1 MSPLRI
7 PRAIAAATLALA
19 TLAMPAAG
27 DELDEVLA
35 EIDAVPQSA
44 IAANPQGWAEVL
56 ALLEAYI
63 AEVTG
68 APANGLSRMEPSA
81 AGMPTTAT
89 LDATADARIA
99 RHFAA
104 LVAAQRQ
111 VPDVDPA
118 AALLGRGL
126 RGGAGG
132 GRPAAAG
139 APAAGP
145 LADLANTLGPQASAL
160 AIDPLLA
167 LARPAEAGLLLRR
180 VEALTSSPHATTSH
194 QGIREAFDQLRAR
207 AERQSHDLLQVRDA
221 GAAMAQRL
229 AGLTSVVAR
238 GAAIDVA
245 DARSAASQLAG
256 LRSELAALQ
265 SSQQASLARLAGPE
279 RFGGAGLVRDT
290 QAPGLLR

>member
-1 MSPLRI
+1 MTPLRI
-7 PRAIAAATLALA
+7 PRTIAAATLALA

-35 EIDAVPQSA
+35 EIDAVPASA

-56 ALLEAYI
+56 ALLERYI

-68 APANGLSRMEPSA
+68 AAVAGPSNADASAGA
-81 AGMPTTAT
+81 AAASDTS
-89 LDATADARIA
+89 ADARIA

-111 VPDVDPA
+111 VPDLDPA
-118 AALLGRGL
+118 AALLARGL
-126 RGGAGG
+126 RGDHAA
-132 GRPAAAG
+132 GRPADARDGAG
-139 APAAGP
+139 GP
-145 LADLANTLGPQASAL
+145 LADLARSLGPQAGTLS
-160 AIDPLLA
+160 IDPLLA
-167 LARPAEAGLLLRR
+167 MARPAEAGLLLRR
-180 VEALTSSPHATTSH
+180 IEALSASPHATASH
-194 QGIREAFDQLRAR
+194 QGIRETLDQLRAR
-207 AERQSHDLLQVRDA
+207 AERQGHDLLQVREA

-238 GAAIDVA
+238 GAAIDA
-245 DARSAASQLAG
+245 GNARSAASQLAT
-256 LRSELAALQ
+256 LRAELAALQ
-265 SSQQASLARLAGPE
+265 SAQQASLARLAGPE